1 MFPNMHNKITILL
14 AMALAVLIWVL
25 ASVTAQV
32 RFPVGNDA
40 IGYMTD
46 ATNFLQGRGIVRV
59 VNETEAPDLD
69 YAPTAYHPP
78 GFALAISALAA
89 LGLSV
94 ENAAFAISR
103 AAWLLLPFALM
114 FALLPI
120 LHFGWAAVVAVLV
133 VFSPGIYLNGST
145 INTDLPTLLLIVTAI
160 GMMIRGIGQ
169 RPHFALL
176 ITAGLLLGFA
186 YALRNSV
193 TAVLMAMIAAYVGA
207 TLFRVIPVSV
217 ALRNCGW
224 MLLGSAAVIALLLA
238 RNILVF
244 GEAQPYVLMV
254 GEHATLLESF
264 RVFLHGLFWDIT
276 GSSNLAKYVAWDF
289 KILVAL
295 AMVLLAFITV
305 GLLRGWRYFGPATRF
320 TLLFGAL
327 FCFASASMLVIA
339 HTYHG
344 LDFGYLLRHMMQF
357 AWLLLAVT
365 LVTLLA
371 LGGRVARLALALVVA
386 ILLTSRLWF
395 IVDDLRVERAMQ
407 QAFAENTSVVE
418 AARPFLTDGRIL
430 TDQIKQRLAQDASI
444 PAAIQALP
452 ENALILSNQG
462 PLLGY
467 LASRPVRTLPL
478 PSVTDLSAVSGR
490 ITQVFHEMRGDR
502 PVYLVFVPD
511 NRIVRDPESR
521 HWQSMI
527 TSGLTLH
534 HRVVGSDSNHLII
547 LVSPPREETAQR
559 A

>member
-1 MFPNMHNKITILL
+1 MHNKTAILL
-14 AMALAVLIWVL
+14 AMALAALIWVL
-25 ASVTAQV
+25 ANATAQV

-46 ATNFLQGRGIVRV
+46 ATNFLQGRGITRV
-59 VNETEAPDLD
+59 VNETEAPDID
-69 YAPTAYHPP
+69 YAPTLYQPP

-94 ENAAFAISR
+94 ESAAFMISR

-120 LHFGWAAVVAVLV
+120 LHFGWAAAVTVLV

-145 INTDLPTLLLIVTAI
+145 ISTDLPTLLLIVTAI
-160 GMMIRGIGQ
+160 GMMIRGIEQ
-169 RPHFALL
+169 RPRIGLL
-176 ITAGLLLGFA
+176 ITAGLLLGVA
-186 YALRNSV
+186 YSLRNSV
-193 TAVLMAMIAAYVGA
+193 TAVLMAMVAAYAGA
-207 TLFRVIPVSV
+207 PLLRVIPVSA

-224 MLLGSAAVIALLLA
+224 MLLGSAAVITLLLA

-276 GSSNLAKYVAWDF
+276 GSPTLAKYVAWDF
-289 KILVAL
+289 KILAAL
-295 AMVLLAFITV
+295 AMVLLAFITR
-305 GLLRGWRYFGPATRF
+305 GLLRGWRDFDPATCF
-320 TLLFGAL
+320 ALLFGAL

-357 AWLLLAVT
+357 AWLLLSVT

-371 LGGRVARLALALVVA
+371 LGGLKVRLALALVVA
-386 ILLTSRLWF
+386 ILLVSRLWF
-395 IVDDLRVERAMQ
+395 IVDDLRVEHAMQ
-407 QAFAENTSVVE
+407 QAFAQNTSVVE

-430 TDQIKQRLAQDASI
+430 TEQIKQRLAQDAAI

-452 ENALILSNQG
+452 KNALILSNQG

-467 LASRPVRTLPL
+467 LAARPVRALPL
-478 PSVTDLSAVSGR
+478 PSVTDLSSVIER
-490 ITQVFHEMRGDR
+490 VTQVFHEMRGDR

-511 NRIVRDPESR
+511 NRVVRDPAGM
-521 HWQSMI
+521 HWQSTI
-527 TSGLTLH
+527 TGGLPAH
-534 HRVVGSDSNHLII
+534 YQVVGAGINHLII
-547 LVSPPREETAQR
+547 LVPPPLREKTVPHA
-559 A
+559 